1 MNDRKYNLDIKD
13 NTLTLRTT
21 AFRSDKGSVLHSGIY
36 NREMASTLAAGA
48 CLMLAG
54 FFFAT
59 RGRITAFHF
68 VSAIVIFTIL
78 FLLFRTYVFREP
90 VLYTQIDK
98 GRGIIEISSE
108 NIFGEKKLSYSLS
121 ELGSIR
127 QDYASS
133 APVNPDG
140 IQIVQK
146 IALQHGTVIP
156 GFGETAEFY
165 TVELELKNG
174 IRELIFSSRVP
185 AEAED
190 IAINLKNFIER
201 GNNA

>member
-1 MNDRKYNLDIKD
+1 MNNGPYQIEIKND
-13 NTLTLRTT
+13 TLTLRTT
-21 AFRSDKGSVLHSGIY
+21 SFRSDKGSVLHSGIY

-48 CLMLAG
+48 CLTLSG

-59 RGRITAFHF
+59 RGRITALHF

-90 VLYTQIDK
+90 VLYTEIDK
-98 GRGIIEISSE
+98 AKSIIELSTE
-108 NIFGEKKLSYSLS
+108 NIFGRKKVSFPLSDL
-121 ELGSIR
+121 EGVR
-127 QDYASS
+127 QDYISS

-140 IQIVQK
+140 IKIVQK

-156 GFGETAEFY
+156 GFGEPVEFY
-165 TVELELKNG
+165 TVELEFKNG
-174 IRELIFSSRVP
+174 RRELIFSSKVP
-185 AEAED
+185 AEADD

>member
-1 MNDRKYNLDIKD
+1 MNYQFDIRD
-13 NTLTLRTT
+13 NALTFKT
-21 AFRSDKGSVLHSGIY
+21 ASFKADKGSVLHSGIY

-48 CLMLAG
+48 CLTFAG

-59 RGRITAFHF
+59 KGRIGVLHF

-78 FLLFRTYVFREP
+78 FLLFRTYVFRDP
-90 VLYTQIDK
+90 VLCTEIDK
-98 GRGIIEISSE
+98 GKGTIAISSE
-108 NIFGEKKLSYSLS
+108 NIFGRNKVSLPLS
-121 ELGSIR
+121 ELEGVR
-127 QDYASS
+127 QDYVSS

-140 IQIVQK
+140 IAIVQK

-165 TVELELKNG
+165 TVELEFKNG
-174 IRELIFSSRVP
+174 RRELVFSSKVP

-190 IAINLKNFIER
+190 VANNLKQFTMNL
-201 GNNA
+201 